1 MKASVSSFLAKV
13 KPSFIFASL
22 WNAAQWPNIKQI
34 WRNNKKQVIVAI
46 IALILIGVAGY
57 RFVDRYDI
65 NSFSTMKGAVI
76 SAAVS
81 SKQFVL
87 DKTKLSTGSSEETS
101 GTETNN
107 EEILS
112 SANTEIGWE
121 VRKTAKGESIWGIY
135 QNEIAD
141 QTNISYKNQTING
154 LKNLT
159 VLKNNISAD
168 KLKNNSLTEGQD
180 YELLSEDAQSNY
192 IDKLNEANKQMQD
205 GTKFSDLDKDLQV
218 AYLVANAPSYDFLSR
233 ISQDDLSMLLE

>member
-22 WNAAQWPNIKQI
+22 WNVTQWSNIKQI
-34 WRNNKKQVIVAI
+34 WRNNKKQVIVI
-46 IALILIGVAGY
+46 IITLILIAIAGY
-57 RFVDRYDI
+57 RFADRYDI
-65 NSFSTMKGAVI
+65 NSLGSMKSAVI

-81 SKQFVL
+81 GKQFVL
-87 DKTKLSTGSSEETS
+87 DKTKLSTGSSEEAS

-107 EEILS
+107 KEILS

-121 VRKTAKGESIWGIY
+121 VRKTAKRESVWSIY
-135 QNEIAD
+135 QNEIAGH
-141 QTNISYKNQTING
+141 TNISHKNQTING

-159 VLKNNISAD
+159 VLKNNISAE

-180 YELLSEDAQSNY
+180 YELLSEDAQLNY

-205 GTKFSDLDKDLQV
+205 GTEFGDLDKDLQV
-218 AYLVANAPSYDFLSR
+218 AYSVANAPSYDFLTR
-233 ISQDDLSMLLE
+233 ISQDDLSALLE

>member
-1 MKASVSSFLAKV
+1 MKANVSSFLAKV
-13 KPSFIFASL
+13 KSSFIFASL
-22 WNAAQWPNIKQI
+22 WNAMQWHNIKQI

-57 RFVDRYDI
+57 RFADRYDI

-87 DKTKLSTGSSEETS
+87 DKTKLSTGASEEAS
-101 GTETNN
+101 GIETNN

-112 SANTEIGWE
+112 SDNAEIGWE
-121 VRKTAKGESIWGIY
+121 VKKAAKGESIWGIY
-135 QNEIAD
+135 RNEIAD
-141 QTNISYKNQTING
+141 QTNISHKNQTING

-159 VLKNNISAD
+159 VLKNNISAE
-168 KLKNNSLTEGQD
+168 KLKNNSLAEGQD
-180 YELLSEDAQSNY
+180 YELLSGDAQSNY

-205 GTKFSDLDKDLQV
+205 GIKFGDLGKDLQV
-218 AYLVANAPSYDFLSR
+218 AYSVANAPSYDFLMR
-233 ISQDDLSMLLE
+233 ISQDDLSVFLK

>member
-1 MKASVSSFLAKV
+1 MKAIVSSFLAKV

-34 WRNNKKQVIVAI
+34 WRNNKKQVIVMI
-46 IALILIGVAGY
+46 LALILIGVAGY
-57 RFVDRYDI
+57 RFADRYDI
-65 NSFSTMKGAVI
+65 NSLGSMKSAVI

-87 DKTKLSTGSSEETS
+87 DKTKLSTGSSEEAS

-121 VRKTAKGESIWGIY
+121 VRKTAKGESIWSIY

-141 QTNISYKNQTING
+141 QTNISHKNQTING

-159 VLKNNISAD
+159 VLKNNISAE

-180 YELLSEDAQSNY
+180 YKLLSEDAQSSY
-192 IDKLNEANKQMQD
+192 INKLNEANKQMQD
-205 GTKFSDLDKDLQV
+205 GTEFGDLEKDLQV
-218 AYLVANAPSYDFLSR
+218 AYSVANAPSYDFLSR
-233 ISQDDLSMLLE
+233 ISQDDLNTLLE